1 MGGEDG
7 VMTLALDHL
16 ILPVNDREE
25 SLHFYTNVLGLSYV
39 GERDPFSV
47 VRITEDC
54 VIQLAPWGTPGG
66 GHLAFAM
73 AREEFEDAFQS
84 VKEAGLE
91 YGDAFDS
98 VGNMKG
104 PGEAEGARGPTVSLY
119 CFDPN
124 RHLIEFAY
132 YER

>member
-1 MGGEDG
+1 MGEEDG
-7 VMTLALDHL
+7 VMTMALDHL
-16 ILPVNDREE
+16 ILPVNDRDE
-25 SLHFYTNVLGLSYV
+25 SLHFYTNVLGLSYG

-47 VRITEDC
+47 VRVTESC

-73 AREEFEDAFQS
+73 GHEEFFDVFQRI
-84 VKEAGLE
+84 KDAGLE

-104 PGEAEGARGPTVSLY
+104 PGSAEGARGSTVSLY

-124 RHLIEFAY
+124 RHLIEFIY
-132 YER
+132 YEH